1 MMVRM
6 MVKVDMVFLTVKY
19 QQRLQEI
26 GQLFTLHIIFRN
38 DILMPAQ
45 KAAEMFDRLRKMPRD
60 INETKISDIAP

>member
-1 MMVRM
+1 M

-38 DILMPAQ
+38 DKVQYILMPAQ
-45 KAAEMFDRLRKMPRD
+45 KAAEMPDRLRKMPGGV
-60 INETKISDIAP
+60 NETKISDIAP

>member
-1 MMVRM
+1 MVRM